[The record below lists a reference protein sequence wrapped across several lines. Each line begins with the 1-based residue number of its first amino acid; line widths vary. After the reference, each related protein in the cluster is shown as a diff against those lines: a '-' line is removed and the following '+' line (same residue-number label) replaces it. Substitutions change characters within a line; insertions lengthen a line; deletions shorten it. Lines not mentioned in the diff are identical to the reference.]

1 MAECIYC
8 GAHAESGEHWMPRT
22 PTVLD
27 EGALGGILSPA
38 SQSLA
43 QAADRLQDFL

>member
-1 MAECIYC
+1 MTLRVYEARYY
-8 GAHAESGEHWMPRT
+8 AQVRRDASN
-22 PTVLD
+22 VLD

-38 SQSLA
+38 SRSLA